1 MEREKLEYILEGEG
15 YNKFEIADMIGE
27 GIFNNIDP
35 DESED
40 FESDVIDTAKEWY
53 DINKIL
59 HNN

>member
-1 MEREKLEYILEGEG
+1 
-15 YNKFEIADMIGE
+15 MIGE

>member
-1 MEREKLEYILEGEG
+1 MEREKIGYILEGEG
-15 YNKFEIADMIGE
+15 YNKIEIADMIGE

-53 DINKIL
+53 DANKLIY
-59 HNN
+59 NY